1 MYVPT
6 ENRLGIQPISTTSAT
21 PNHDLGTIVRARD
34 QIYGEGEFIYLLG
47 CAGTAIGSVV
57 IWEGQ
62 AVGVPTYQTAL
73 APATLYLAQPLA
85 VAMSANVSAQYG
97 WYQLGG
103 QAVVKTNGTLAANVA
118 VYLAGT
124 GQLTSTPSLGLE
136 VEDATS
142 ISASGTPSSG
152 LAIVEIDRPFAQGA
166 VGAGNIGTARL
177 PASAATVNI
186 LTSDIEVGIN
196 TATLAV
202 SCPLPSVAA
211 WNAAQTNGLDLTIFD
226 DSGNAATNNITPS
239 LNGTDTFVQGVT
251 PVITTNYGLIKLR
264 PVLGTPNQWY
274 VRGVN

>member
-1 MYVPT
+1 MYIPT
-6 ENRLGIQPISTTSAT
+6 ENRLGIQPISTTSGT
-21 PNHDLGTIVRARD
+21 QNHDLGTIIRARD
-34 QIYGEGEFIYLLG
+34 LIYGEGEFIYLVG
-47 CAGTAIGSVV
+47 CTGTAVGSVV

-62 AVGVPTYQTAL
+62 SVGVPTYQTTL
-73 APATLYLAQPLA
+73 APATLYLAQPVA
-85 VAMSANVSAQYG
+85 VAMSANIAGQYG
-97 WYQLGG
+97 WYQIGG
-103 QAVVKTNGTLAANVA
+103 QAVVKTNGTLSANVA

-124 GQLTSTPSLGLE
+124 GQLTSTATLGLE
-136 VEDATS
+136 IQDATS

-152 LAIVEIDRPFAQGA
+152 LAIVEIDRPFAQGTAGA
-166 VGAGNIGTARL
+166 VIGTARL

-196 TATLAV
+196 TTTVAV

-211 WNAAQTNGLDLTIFD
+211 WSAAQTNGLDLTIFD

-239 LNGTDTFVQGVT
+239 LNGSDTFVQGVT